1 MTRQTGIALVAAFVL
16 GIAVTSFL
24 DRPTVAQ
31 APVTQVL
38 TRYTSSVGG
47 GTSQYALVTDVT
59 TGETWIRNLSGTPA
73 NWAALG
79 SPRIEAAKT
88 P

>member
-1 MTRQTGIALVAAFVL
+1 MSRQTGIALVVAFIL
-16 GIAVTSFL
+16 GIGITSVL
-24 DRPTVAQ
+24 NRPTAAQ

-47 GTSQYALVTDVT
+47 GTAQYALVTDVT
-59 TGETWIRNLSGTPA
+59 TGECWIRSLSGTNA
-73 NWAALG
+73 NWAPLG
-79 SPRIEAAKT
+79 SPRVEAAKA